1 MKQHAMKEHPS
12 HNGFRPRLIF
22 WELTTGC
29 NLRCIH
35 CRASASELMSPD
47 DLTTSEAFEVIDQI
61 AEYAPFILV
70 LTGGEPLWRTDVF
83 DIAERARGR
92 GIRVALATNGTL
104 VDDAMADRIARA
116 QIARVAI
123 SLDGADAAT
132 HDRFR
137 GQPGAFDSAVAGFR
151 RLASRGVSMQINT
164 TVSQNNVDQLPQLYQ
179 LAESLGAVAFHIF
192 LLVPVGCGLTI
203 QDEQK
208 VSAEKY
214 EEVLNWFYDRTLEST
229 MDLKATCAPHYF
241 RVMRQRRA
249 EARRQGLPVGP
260 MPSRHGGQSPQGG
273 STDAEAMRAMTRGC
287 LAGSGVCFISHL
299 GEVYPCG
306 YLPVSAGNVRQQR
319 FHDIWEDAGV
329 FQTLRDVGNLE
340 GKCGYCEFD
349 RVCMGCRARAYGVT
363 HNYMAEEPFCIY
375 QPSEER
381 RRASASLS

>member
-12 HNGFRPRLIF
+12 HSGFRPRLIF

-47 DLTTSEAFEVIDQI
+47 DLTTSEAFGVVDQI

-83 DIAERARGR
+83 DIAAQARGR

-104 VDDAMADRIARA
+104 VDDAIADRIARI

-164 TVSQNNVDQLPQLYQ
+164 TVSQNNVDQLPQLYH

-249 EARRQGLPVGP
+249 EGTAPGSARRSYALPARRTVAPGRQHGRRAHAGHDAWLSGRQRRLLHLSSGRSLP
-260 MPSRHGGQSPQGG
+260 LRVPARFGGQCAA
-273 STDAEAMRAMTRGC
+273 TA
-287 LAGSGVCFISHL
+287 
-299 GEVYPCG
+299 
-306 YLPVSAGNVRQQR
+306 LP
-319 FHDIWEDAGV
+319 
-329 FQTLRDVGNLE
+329 
-340 GKCGYCEFD
+340 
-349 RVCMGCRARAYGVT
+349 
-363 HNYMAEEPFCIY
+363 
-375 QPSEER
+375 
-381 RRASASLS
+381 